1 MSYSDFPFLVKKG
14 RDARRFPVHREAF
27 LYLKDFFEWFGLREF
42 MRFNTKVE
50 YVGMADCVEFG
61 KELKWVVK
69 SKEKDSD
76 NDLVEEV
83 FDAVVVATG
92 HSQPRLAAIKGMD
105 MWRGRQMHSHV
116 YRVPEPLQNEVVVVV
131 GSSLSGQDIA
141 VELVGV
147 ATQIYIDYVQ
157 DDGWVVFVDG
167 SCDSADTIIYCAHWS
182 VKEFYHSMDL
192 FGIPN
197 HYTHDNANF
206 EITVDPHTW
215 EEWRTKLYISLVNNA
230 VKKLDMY
237 RHSYDDHEL
246 IQAVYQSPYFTQL
259 EAEAFNSSV
268 N

>member
-1 MSYSDFPFLVKKG
+1 MKWWFSSKTMKLEGNGPVYDPKVEG

-116 YRVPEPLQNEVVVVV
+116 YRVPEPLQNE
-131 GSSLSGQDIA
+131 
-141 VELVGV
+141 
-147 ATQIYIDYVQ
+147 IDYVQ

-192 FGIPN
+192 SGIPN